1 MRSLID
7 ISLLTNEEYHYF
19 IYDYWLF
26 KFAGPAE
33 V

>member
-7 ISLLTNEEYHYF
+7 ISLLANEKYHYF
-19 IYDYWLF
+19 IYDYLYF